1 MFVAQQKI
9 GTAEALQEM
18 SELLRSVA
26 KGGTGGTP
34 HRLSAV
40 RYTHNRSVLLES
52 EVRAVVPGFLVQC
65 VSIYKFHDFINLYDP
80 KADAR
85 IQFVE
90 TALQRCWDLLGSKR
104 VFDVFNDDF

>member
-1 MFVAQQKI
+1 MIVAQQKM
-9 GTAEALQEM
+9 GTLEALQEM

-26 KGGTGGTP
+26 KAGTP

-40 RYTHNRSVLLES
+40 RYTHCRAVLLES
-52 EVRAVVPGFLVQC
+52 EVRTAVPGFLVQC

-80 KADAR
+80 KAELR
-85 IQFVE
+85 IQFVDA
-90 TALQRCWDLLGSKR
+90 ALQKCRDLLGAKR